1 MSRLLARSTTTVWLL
16 GASIAFGQTQ
26 TPPSPAKDSTA
37 LTNQNPSVLPN
48 AFELGRRAGITEEDH
63 AKLVTLENRVDDVRS
78 TISWMR
84 GAWWALGAAIAL
96 IVLTVKFFGSSVF
109 VAIEHRLEKAR
120 ENAVK
125 KSS

>member
-1 MSRLLARSTTTVWLL
+1 M
-16 GASIAFGQTQ
+16 FGQTV
-26 TPPSPAKDSTA
+26 PPAKEPIN
-37 LTNQNPSVLPN
+37 LTNQNPPVVPN

-63 AKLVTLENRVDDVRS
+63 TKLAKLEDRVDDIRS

-96 IVLTVKFFGSSVF
+96 IVIVVKFFGSSVL

-120 ENAVK
+120 SNATGK
-125 KSS
+125 NS